1 MNDGNA
7 NYILKH
13 KDIDVLKFRFN
24 ENSEISEVTEILS
37 EKHLPVGVLKNENTS
52 INKAMSSWWEHRRI
66 PASRDKL
73 ETGLKL
79 LNISAPLEL
88 LRKSMGLSLND
99 HYWIMPENSSLKW
112 HKINYYENDFSEDI
126 GKALFDNKITV
137 KDKFRINVFSP
148 DNSSDG
154 VLKKKWIIKKNG
166 TRALLKGGDIYSPQD
181 AFNEVIAA
189 EIMSRLKIPHAE
201 YRIIY
206 DKQNQTYCSE
216 SPNFTTEKTE
226 FINANH
232 IMQTFSEAGNPD
244 QYENFVLCCEKLGIR
259 RNLFEKDLVHMF
271 LVDFIMAN
279 RDRHYRNF
287 GFLRNSET
295 LEWEGLAPVYDTG
308 RSLFEGLADID
319 LENRFFTESK
329 NIEAKPFAE
338 NQSAQI
344 KMLPLDKF
352 CAELDFRKL
361 DDISEWTFSLLES
374 NIRLSENRK
383 KLIAERLGER
393 IIESENE
400 IQYRKSTVP
409 PKKNPLIKNPANRL

>member
-232 IMQTFSEAGNPD
+232 IMQTFS
-244 QYENFVLCCEKLGIR
+244 
-259 RNLFEKDLVHMF
+259 
-271 LVDFIMAN
+271 
-279 RDRHYRNF
+279 
-287 GFLRNSET
+287 
-295 LEWEGLAPVYDTG
+295 
-308 RSLFEGLADID
+308 
-319 LENRFFTESK
+319 
-329 NIEAKPFAE
+329 
-338 NQSAQI
+338 
-344 KMLPLDKF
+344 
-352 CAELDFRKL
+352 
-361 DDISEWTFSLLES
+361 
-374 NIRLSENRK
+374 
-383 KLIAERLGER
+383 
-393 IIESENE
+393 
-400 IQYRKSTVP
+400 
-409 PKKNPLIKNPANRL
+409 